1 MGTSPKP
8 ATRIG
13 FGAIA
18 VAALAA
24 AYNLGR
30 ISAESDSQPQ
40 SRQDAANKNA
50 PHLQSTLS
58 VTRNRLAN
66 CEKTLQRSD
75 PYLQKREKKPH
86 TNEDKPTPSP
96 DSDLSEQCLIASQP
110 NDLHNMSMDCR
121 DFWWLFKA
129 YEEILGSS
137 TIGCE
142 TVLSIRDLA
151 QAQHSICT
159 AIIKFLED
167 PSQPDVTSSIL
178 GLSAMENAYL
188 FKSEHGDVD
197 IDELV
202 KNPACIARMQTE

>member
-1 MGTSPKP
+1 MGISPKP
-8 ATRIG
+8 ATWIG
-13 FGAIA
+13 FGVIA

-30 ISAESDSQPQ
+30 ISAESDNQPR
-40 SRQDAANKNA
+40 SRQDAASKNA
-50 PHLQSTLS
+50 PYLQSTLS
-58 VTRNRLAN
+58 VTRKRLAN

-75 PYLQKREKKPH
+75 PHLQKSEKKPH
-86 TNEDKPTPSP
+86 ANEDKPTPSSEP
-96 DSDLSEQCLIASQP
+96 ELLEQCIIASQP

-121 DFWWLFKA
+121 DFWWLFNA

-137 TIGCE
+137 TIDCE

-151 QAQHSICT
+151 QSQHSICT
-159 AIIKFLED
+159 AIIRFLED

-178 GLSAMENAYL
+178 GLSAMENAYV